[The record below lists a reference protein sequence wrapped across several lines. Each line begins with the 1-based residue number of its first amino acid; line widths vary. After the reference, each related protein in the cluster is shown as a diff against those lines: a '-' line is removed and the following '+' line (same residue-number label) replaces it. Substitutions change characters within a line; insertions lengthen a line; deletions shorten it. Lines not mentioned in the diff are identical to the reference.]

1 MVAEKE
7 AALVEAARLRRE
19 NDHLIKKLERGGG
32 ERAVTLEMMAKLKS
46 TQLSLGF
53 PGRDLCGS
61 SMTTPIN
68 VTS

>member
-7 AALVEAARLRRE
+7 VALAEVMRLRRE
-19 NDHLIKKLERGGG
+19 NDHLIKKIDRGGG
-32 ERAVTLEMMAKLKS
+32 ERVATIDLMAKFKS

-53 PGRDLCGS
+53 PGRDLS
-61 SMTTPIN
+61 RSNMTTALN